1 MSLKLSISIKGILFN
16 HGRVLLLKNER
27 DEWELPGG
35 RIEEH
40 ESPEECLAREVQEEL
55 GIHCTVETI
64 IDSWV
69 FEVLKGK
76 FVFIVSYLC
85 KCDDPSNIFISEE
98 HKEYKWVHLDGLED
112 IHIPKGFEACG
123 GGKVIELFD
132 DSERQMKRNLFCFPD
147 NNTRCALQP
156 TNEIN
161 VYQFSIKTYEQ
172 IDFDYIEFLFN
183 QRDEKYIYYSN
194 NNSIKRSLNDAF
206 LEKDGI
212 QYLSPEI
219 VLLYKSTY
227 LNSIDA
233 TKHHHDFKYSL
244 PLLSLEQKQWLK
256 RSLEICHSD
265 THEWITEL

>member
-1 MSLKLSISIKGILFN
+1 MINKGW
-16 HGRVLLLKNER
+16 RV
-27 DEWELPGG
+27 
-35 RIEEH
+35 
-40 ESPEECLAREVQEEL
+40 
-55 GIHCTVETI
+55 
-64 IDSWV
+64 
-69 FEVLKGK
+69 
-76 FVFIVSYLC
+76 
-85 KCDDPSNIFISEE
+85 
-98 HKEYKWVHLDGLED
+98 
-112 IHIPKGFEACG
+112 FEACG

-132 DSERQMKRNLFCFPD
+132 DSERQMIRNLFCFPD

-256 RSLEICHSD
+256 RSLEICHSG
-265 THEWITEL
+265 THEWITVL